1 MTDIPYQQMENFLAC
16 SEEATLSTVFGCLL
30 LTQLV
35 WDSHGNIKVYSS

>member
-16 SEEATLSTVFGCLL
+16 SEEAMFSTVFECLL

-35 WDSHGNIKVYSS
+35 WETQGNIKVS